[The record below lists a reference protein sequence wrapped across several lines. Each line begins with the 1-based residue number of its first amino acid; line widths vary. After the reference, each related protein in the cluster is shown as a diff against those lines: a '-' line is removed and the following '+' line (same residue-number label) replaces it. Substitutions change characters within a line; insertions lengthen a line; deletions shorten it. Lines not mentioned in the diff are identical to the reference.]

1 MIRRPPRSTR
11 TDTLFPYTT
20 LFRSADG
27 NFNGVQ
33 ILTLNI
39 LDQRQFQHTPVI
51 GQTYISRNF
60 LKPGHARGPQPAFP
74 GNQLI
79 KPIPRLPYRYRL
91 NDPLQ
96 TDGIRQFLKG
106 SFVEIVPGLERVGL
120 DLRSEE
126 RRVGKECVRTC
137 RSRWSPYH

>member
-96 TDGIRQFLKG
+96 TDGIRQFL
-106 SFVEIVPGLERVGL
+106 
-120 DLRSEE
+120 RSEE
-126 RRVGKECVRTC
+126 HTSELQSLMRISYAVFCLKKKNI
-137 RSRWSPYH
+137 Y

>member
-74 GNQLI
+74 VNQLI
-79 KPIPRLPYRYRL
+79 KPIPRFPYRYRL
-91 NDPLQ
+91 IDSLQ
-96 TDGIRQFLKG
+96 TAGTRQFLKV
-106 SFVEIVPGLERVGL
+106 SFLEHVPGLHRFRQAPL
-120 DLRSEE
+120 TWTHPPRPQNSA
-126 RRVGKECVRTC
+126 
-137 RSRWSPYH
+137 SPLL